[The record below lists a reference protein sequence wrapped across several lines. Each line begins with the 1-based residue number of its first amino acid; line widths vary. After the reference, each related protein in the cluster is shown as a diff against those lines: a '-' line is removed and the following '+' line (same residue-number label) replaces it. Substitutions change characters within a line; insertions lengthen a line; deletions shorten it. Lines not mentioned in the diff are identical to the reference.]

1 MKKVAVIPVK
11 ENSERVID
19 KNFRNFIN
27 GMSLLEFKIKQLQE
41 SSVFNT
47 IYVSSDSDK
56 AKIIAEK
63 TGAVFIR
70 RDDYFC
76 NNLTPW
82 SDVIVNVLES
92 LPENDSTIVAWCH
105 TTSPTFDKYQDA
117 MTRFEQ
123 SQSENIKFDGLIAVE
138 PINEFII
145 DETPQPLNY
154 SWGVWHDYSQ
164 NLKKLF
170 RVTGA
175 LFVASKREMIK
186 NRYVISKR
194 PILYNSSQIEGI
206 DIDTEFDFRI
216 AQLILEGNF
225 NVKT

>member
-194 PILYNSSQIEGI
+194 PILYNSSQLEGI

>member
-11 ENSERVID
+11 ENSERVKD
-19 KNFRNFIN
+19 KNFRNFIS
-27 GMSLLEFKIKQLQE
+27 GMSLLEFKIRQLKE
-41 SSVFNT
+41 SSVFST
-47 IYVSSDSDK
+47 IYVSSDSDR
-56 AKIIAEK
+56 AKMIAEK
-63 TGAVFIR
+63 NGVVFIR
-70 RDDYFC
+70 RDDFFC

-105 TTSPTFDKYQDA
+105 TTSPTFDNYQDA
-117 MTRFEQ
+117 MSRFEQ
-123 SQSENIKFDGLIAVE
+123 SQSEDIKFDGLIAVE

-164 NLKKLF
+164 NLKKLY

-175 LFVASKREMIK
+175 LFIASKREMIK

-194 PILYNSSQIEGI
+194 PILYNSTHLEGI